1 MIFVGD
7 GFPCQYRPSRIK
19 NNKYR
24 KGIFMGILNEMF
36 GDGESLSERAEGELL
51 AAGDYVSEKEKMLSG
66 YKEFRKRYIMKNLVL
81 RLFIVAIAMA
91 SAVFMF
97 VTSPADD
104 KMIPVFCVFLCF
116 FIAFYFIGQNVG
128 NKKKYMKS
136 LDDLSGIPYHVE
148 IYTDKI
154 KISDMSPVEE
164 TSEEASEEAAET
176 EISPEEEIPQEEEN
190 PTTVIH
196 LDSSIVDLL
205 DKENVFILVV
215 NKAYLFIVPKSAFD
229 KESTQKIKEKL
240 SAIMGIRYKCT

>member
-1 MIFVGD
+1 
-7 GFPCQYRPSRIK
+7 
-19 NNKYR
+19 
-24 KGIFMGILNEMF
+24 MGILNEMF
-36 GDGESLSERAEGELL
+36 GDGESLPEKAEGELL
-51 AAGDYVSEKEKMLSG
+51 AVGDYKSEKQKMLSG
-66 YKEFRKRYIMKNLVL
+66 YSEFRKRYIMKNLIL
-81 RLFIVAIAMA
+81 RLFIVAVAMA

-104 KMIPVFCVFLCF
+104 KVIPFFCIALCA

-154 KISDMSPVEE
+154 KISDMSPIEE
-164 TSEEASEEAAET
+164 APAEMETDEENSEEASE
-176 EISPEEEIPQEEEN
+176 PLEN
-190 PTTVIH
+190 PTSVIH
-196 LDSSIVDLL
+196 LDSPIVDLL
-205 DKENVFILVV
+205 DKDDIFILVV

-229 KESTQKIKEKL
+229 AEGTQKIKEKM